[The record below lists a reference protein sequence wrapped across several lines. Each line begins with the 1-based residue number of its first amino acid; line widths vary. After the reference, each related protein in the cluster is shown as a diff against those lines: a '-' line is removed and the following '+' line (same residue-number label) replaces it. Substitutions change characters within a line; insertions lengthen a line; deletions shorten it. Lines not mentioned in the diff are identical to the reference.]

1 MATVTIKRLGQFEFY
16 QGPHMKDGIHFCY
29 AGKGLGVR
37 AWGMNVIELG
47 PHCTTYPEHDHV
59 KDGQE
64 EVYVVL
70 KGVAH
75 LRAGDVSEQLEA
87 GSFVRVSPEQ
97 RRAFFTGDE
106 GATLLALG
114 ATPGKAYETR

>member
-1 MATVTIKRLGQFEFY
+1 MAVTIKRLAEFEFY
-16 QGPHMKDGIHFCY
+16 QGPHMKEGIHFCY
-29 AGKGLGVR
+29 AGKGLGVT
-37 AWGMNVIELG
+37 AWGMNVLELG
-47 PHCTTYPEHDHV
+47 PHCVTYPEHDHL

-70 KGVAH
+70 KGVAR
-75 LRAGDVSEQLEA
+75 LRAGDHEERLEA
-87 GSFVRVSPEQ
+87 GAFVRVGPEQ
-97 RRAFFTGDE
+97 RRAFFTDEE

>member
-1 MATVTIKRLGQFEFY
+1 MAVTIKRLGEFEFY
-16 QGPHMKDGIHFCY
+16 QGPHMREGIHFCY
-29 AGKGLGVR
+29 AGKGLGVT
-37 AWGMNVIELG
+37 AWGMNVLELG
-47 PHCTTYPEHDHV
+47 PHCASYPEHDHL

-70 KGVAH
+70 KGVAR
-75 LRAGDVSEQLEA
+75 LRAGDQEERLEA
-87 GSFVRVSPEQ
+87 GAFVRVGPEQ
-97 RRAFFTGDE
+97 RRAFFTDAE